1 MSDSKGM
8 KRSLTVIPVV
18 LFGFSFMA
26 LATVFSTY
34 GIAAQLSHGMVPG
47 SYLLALGVMFFTAY
61 SYGQMAKVIPS
72 AGSAYAYTQKS
83 INSYAGFLVG
93 WSILMDYLFIPM
105 VNYLLFSIFFSAAF
119 PSIPAY
125 VWVLSLLLIVTVI
138 NVIGVKMATKANAL
152 LTILALLFIAIFIGL
167 SIREITGGTGT
178 GTLWSFESFYNTN
191 EHFSFIVAGAAL
203 LCFSFLGFDSATA
216 FAEETIQPEKTIP
229 RAIYII
235 MFTGGIL
242 FIAVSY
248 FAHNVWPLYD
258 TFSNADA
265 AANEIITLVG
275 GKTFATFFLAVYGFT
290 AFGSAMSSQASASRV
305 LYAMGRDGQLPKRFF
320 GTLHKKYNTPVNNI
334 LVISGFSLLALVL
347 SLTLVASFINFGAFL
362 AFTCVNLSVIFYYF
376 IKNKQRSFKG
386 TILYLII
393 PLIGAV
399 LDLWLLVNLDIHSKV
414 LGGIWFVLGFVYML
428 VLTKGFKES
437 PPEIN
442 LSGEHT

>member
-1 MSDSKGM
+1 
-8 KRSLTVIPVV
+8 
-18 LFGFSFMA
+18 
-26 LATVFSTY
+26 
-34 GIAAQLSHGMVPG
+34 
-47 SYLLALGVMFFTAY
+47 
-61 SYGQMAKVIPS
+61 
-72 AGSAYAYTQKS
+72 
-83 INSYAGFLVG
+83 
-93 WSILMDYLFIPM
+93 
-105 VNYLLFSIFFSAAF
+105 
-119 PSIPAY
+119 
-125 VWVLSLLLIVTVI
+125 
-138 NVIGVKMATKANAL
+138 
-152 LTILALLFIAIFIGL
+152 
-167 SIREITGGTGT
+167 
-178 GTLWSFESFYNTN
+178 
-191 EHFSFIVAGAAL
+191 
-203 LCFSFLGFDSATA
+203 
-216 FAEETIQPEKTIP
+216 
-229 RAIYII
+229 
-235 MFTGGIL
+235 
-242 FIAVSY
+242 
-248 FAHNVWPLYD
+248 
-258 TFSNADA
+258 
-265 AANEIITLVG
+265 
-275 GKTFATFFLAVYGFT
+275 
-290 AFGSAMSSQASASRV
+290 MSSQASASRV